1 MEYYLDV
8 NKLELLDDIFSPF
21 AKPHNKVYLT
31 RGSFDVKDNLMNPE
45 VPSYVTF

>member
-8 NKLELLDDIFSPF
+8 HKLELLDDIFSPF

-31 RGSFDVKDNLMNPE
+31 EGKREVKDNLRNKE
-45 VPSYVTF
+45 VPSYLTF